1 MNARLLAVALMA
13 MSVSACEQANRLEET
28 LTGKPAL
35 VAEPAPL
42 LAIPEPVVAPEPVA
56 LLPAVVAKAPPPPPL
71 VEPEPAPP
79 AEPECVSIFRVQT
92 CEDGM
97 LHMLGSQGE
106 WID

>member
-1 MNARLLAVALMA
+1 MNTRLLAVALMA
-13 MSVSACEQANRLEET
+13 MSASACEQANRLEET
-28 LTGKPAL
+28 LTGKSAL

-42 LAIPEPVVAPEPVA
+42 LAIPGPVVEPEPVA
-56 LLPAVVAKAPPPPPL
+56 PPPAVVAEAPPAPV

-92 CEDGM
+92 CEDGV
-97 LHMLGSQGE
+97 LHMLDSNGN

>member
-1 MNARLLAVALMA
+1 MNTRLLAVALMA

-28 LTGKPAL
+28 LAGKSAL

-42 LAIPEPVVAPEPVA
+42 LAIPEPVVEPEPVA
-56 LLPAVVAKAPPPPPL
+56 PPPAVVAEVPAPV

-92 CEDGM
+92 CADGV
-97 LHMLGSQGE
+97 LHMLGPNGE
-106 WID
+106 WLN

>member
-1 MNARLLAVALMA
+1 MNTRLLAVALMA

-42 LAIPEPVVAPEPVA
+42 LAIPEPVVEPVSP
-56 LLPAVVAKAPPPPPL
+56 PAEVVAKAPAPV
-71 VEPEPAPP
+71 VEPVLP

-92 CEDGM
+92 CEDGV
-97 LHMLGSQGE
+97 LHMLGSNGE
-106 WID
+106 WLN

>member
-1 MNARLLAVALMA
+1 MNTRLLAVALMA

-56 LLPAVVAKAPPPPPL
+56 PAPEPTPVPVAVV
-71 VEPEPAPP
+71 PET
-79 AEPECVSIFRVQT
+79 EPECVSIFRVQT
-92 CEDGM
+92 CEDGV
-97 LHMLGSQGE
+97 LHMLDSNGN
-106 WID
+106 WIN

>member
-1 MNARLLAVALMA
+1 MNTRLLAVALMA

-28 LTGKPAL
+28 LTGKSAL

-42 LAIPEPVVAPEPVA
+42 LAIPEPVVEPEPVA
-56 LLPAVVAKAPPPPPL
+56 LPPAEVVAVAV

-92 CEDGM
+92 CEDGV
-97 LHMLGSQGE
+97 LHMLGPNME
-106 WID
+106 WLN